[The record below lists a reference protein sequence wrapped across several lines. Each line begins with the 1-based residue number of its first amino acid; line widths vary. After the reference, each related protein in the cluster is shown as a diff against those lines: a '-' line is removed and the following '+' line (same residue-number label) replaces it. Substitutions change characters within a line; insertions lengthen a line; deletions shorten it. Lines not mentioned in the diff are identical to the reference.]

1 MKKLETGLVNV
12 QRVPP
17 GRCFVYEGT
26 AYRKIISDDFVTFAE
41 SDEGVFRFLNGTLV
55 ILI

>member
-1 MKKLETGLVNV
+1 MKETLSGLVNV

-17 GRCFVYEGT
+17 GRCFMYEGT
-26 AYRKIISDDFVTFAE
+26 AYRKIISDDVFTFAE
-41 SDEGVFRFLNGTLV
+41 SDEGLLRFLNGTLV

>member
-1 MKKLETGLVNV
+1 MKEVLSGLVNV

-17 GRCFVYEGT
+17 GRCFVYDGT
-26 AYRKIISDDFVTFAE
+26 AYRKIFSDDVVTVAE
-41 SDEGVFRFLNGTLV
+41 TDEGVFRFLNGTLV